1 VILFESH
8 PMMAYC
14 GTEWPICIN
23 VANRVFLIISSNLGV
38 VSWHLLRES
47 ERDKKKLAIMIKIKK
62 INC

>member
-1 VILFESH
+1 MILFESH

-47 ERDKKKLAIMIKIKK
+47 ERDKKKS
-62 INC
+62 